1 MEEPRLGDGGHGEVR
16 EEGRSRTCQLLK
28 AAGILLPSPT
38 LSSPSDS
45 KAASLSP
52 RSVQGRGDRSGEWSA
67 LASPCSSRP
76 PGHSLD
82 STTVPHHYLQEHT
95 GCTPLQHRASTHV
108 HTRVIAASSLMYPH
122 LCIHSFIHSFHKV
135 LSTCSGLDPMLGA
148 GDRGEQG
155 SLGFCPQ
162 NRTSEGGRM
171 LTSDY
176 PTLWLVLR
184 PGEHMGGSCC
194 EVKG

>member
-1 MEEPRLGDGGHGEVR
+1 M
-16 EEGRSRTCQLLK
+16 SALK
-28 AAGILLPSPT
+28 AAGILFPSPT
-38 LSSPSDS
+38 LSSPSNS
-45 KAASLSP
+45 KATSLSP
-52 RSVQGRGDRSGEWSA
+52 RSAQGRGDQSGEWSA
-67 LASPCSSRP
+67 LASPCSSP
-76 PGHSLD
+76 APGHSLG
-82 STTVPHHYLQEHT
+82 STSVPHHYLQEHM
-95 GCTPLQHRASTHV
+95 GCIPLLPQASTHV

-135 LSTCSGLDPMLGA
+135 LSTCCGLDPMLSA

-162 NRTSEGGRM
+162 NRTSEGGRT

-184 PGEHMGGSCC
+184 PGEHMGGSCR